1 MANAI
6 IQTTTINPQN
16 VLQYQASIFSH
27 VNFAQAATA
36 FATELC
42 IEYGFE
48 RVSIGMMKGSECSI
62 EAVSHSADSD
72 TKYEVHRQLSL
83 AMEEAISQAVSIQ
96 SPNSAPTQP
105 RIAQANHAL
114 QKMTGHHIC
123 SIPLTHQHDIF
134 GAICIES
141 LNSNQIHLADLMSVI
156 GLIAPVLQLKWQSET
171 PWYARLKQ
179 VLVSKMD
186 TFVLGK
192 QGITRPLILL
202 LSLGLIALLW
212 IPVTYHISAPARLE
226 GAIQQALV
234 APDHGYLEQAM
245 VRPGDSVKQ
254 NQVLA
259 TLANQELLLEKR
271 RWQTELEQYENAYST
286 SLAQSNRV
294 DLVVNQS
301 KAEEARV
308 QLALI
313 EQKLQ
318 HTQVLAPF
326 DGVIIKG
333 DLKDSVGAPLQR
345 GDTLLTIAPTA
356 SFRLMIEVDERDIS
370 HVLTGQQG
378 QLALVSL
385 PNQRIQFTVARIVP
399 VAIVKDERNMFEV
412 EGMLQA
418 KQLALLKPGLEGI
431 AKIGV
436 GLRHFIW
443 LLSHRMI
450 DWFKLNLWS
459 WGL

>member
-1 MANAI
+1 
-6 IQTTTINPQN
+6 
-16 VLQYQASIFSH
+16 
-27 VNFAQAATA
+27 
-36 FATELC
+36 
-42 IEYGFE
+42 
-48 RVSIGMMKGSECSI
+48 
-62 EAVSHSADSD
+62 
-72 TKYEVHRQLSL
+72 
-83 AMEEAISQAVSIQ
+83 
-96 SPNSAPTQP
+96 
-105 RIAQANHAL
+105 
-114 QKMTGHHIC
+114 
-123 SIPLTHQHDIF
+123 
-134 GAICIES
+134 
-141 LNSNQIHLADLMSVI
+141 VI

-171 PWYARLKQ
+171 PWYMRLKQ
-179 VLVSKMD
+179 VVAIKMD
-186 TFVLGK
+186 SFVLGK

-202 LSLGLIALLW
+202 LSLVLIALLW

-245 VRPGDSVKQ
+245 VRPGDSVKK

-356 SFRLMIEVDERDIS
+356 AFRLMIEVDERDIS

-399 VAIVKDERNMFEV
+399 VAIVKDGRNMFEV
-412 EGMLQA
+412 EGTLQA

-431 AKIGV
+431 AKIEV
-436 GLRHFIW
+436 GQRHFIW